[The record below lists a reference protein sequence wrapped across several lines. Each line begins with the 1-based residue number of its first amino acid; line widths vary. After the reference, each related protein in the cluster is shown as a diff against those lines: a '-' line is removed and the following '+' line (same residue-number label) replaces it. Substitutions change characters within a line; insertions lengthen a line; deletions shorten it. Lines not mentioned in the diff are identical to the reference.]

1 MMDAL
6 HFLRPYWLCALL
18 PVTLGWWW
26 YGFRRHRRSIWNQV
40 AQPAFVRL
48 LVDRGSA
55 TRWFAK
61 SRHWLAAACAVAVIA
76 MAGPAW
82 QRSPQAVFRSRA
94 ALVIALDLSQSMLAQ
109 DITPSRV
116 KRARLK
122 IRDLL
127 SQRERGDTALIVYA
141 ANAYAVTPLTHDVRT
156 VENLIAPLEPTIMP
170 RQGTNPRAALEL
182 AAKLIHRSGR
192 RAGDVLLVTD
202 GLGGEKPGQLAASA
216 NKHGLRVSVLA
227 VATTQA
233 ARVPGLNGIGTL
245 HYHGRP
251 VTSTLDR
258 APLEKLAAATG
269 GLYQPVRRDAQDI
282 KRLQRLFGERHGGYR
297 AVSGQATEQ
306 WRDLGPWLL
315 LFLCLPMA
323 AYMFR
328 RNFLFLL
335 ALGILVPVPQSQA
348 ATWTSIFLN
357 DNQRG
362 LAAYQQGRYQTAEH
376 LFSDP
381 RWRAAAAFKQGD
393 LKKALT
399 LYSQLDDIASVYNRG
414 NALVKLAR
422 FKQALEAYNEVL
434 ARDPGNA
441 DAAYNKAQVLKLL
454 DKLTPRSQNKNPARG
469 SGKKENSRS
478 ANNRESEKTSKSAG
492 QAKRSKSARA
502 ASKKN
507 RQSGLKAAGK
517 SVNRHETRRP
527 SLEAEANQA
536 ASDKHIS
543 SAEYRL
549 RRIPDDP
556 AGLLRRKF
564 LYQYEHRAHRNRGG
578 GPPW

>member
-18 PVTLGWWW
+18 PVAVGWWW
-26 YGFRRHRRSIWNQV
+26 YGFRRHRRSIWNQAV
-40 AQPAFVRL
+40 QPAFVRL
-48 LVDRGSA
+48 LVDRGSPA
-55 TRWFAK
+55 RWSAK
-61 SRHWLAAACAVAVIA
+61 PRHWLAATCTVAVIA
-76 MAGPAW
+76 LAGPAW
-82 QRSPQAVFRSRA
+82 QHSPQAVFRSRA

-116 KRARLK
+116 IRARLK

-127 SQRERGDTALIVYA
+127 SQRERGDTALIAYA

-156 VENLIAPLEPTIMP
+156 VENLVASLQPTIMP

-192 RAGDVLLVTD
+192 RAGDVLLITD
-202 GLGGEKPGQLAASA
+202 GLGGADPDQLAVLA
-216 NKHGLRVSVLA
+216 NKHDLRVSVLA
-227 VATTQA
+227 VATTQPA
-233 ARVPGLNGIGTL
+233 PVPRLNGIGTL

-251 VTSTLDR
+251 VTDTLDP
-258 APLEKLAAATG
+258 APLKKLAAATG
-269 GLYQPVRRDAQDI
+269 GRYQPVRRDAQDI
-282 KRLQRLFGERHGGYR
+282 KRLQRLFGERYGGYR
-297 AVSGQATEQ
+297 AVSDRATEQ
-306 WRDLGPWLL
+306 WQDLGPWLL

-335 ALGILVPVPQSQA
+335 ALSVLVPVPQSQA
-348 ATWTSIFLN
+348 ATWTSTFLN
-357 DNQRG
+357 NNQRG
-362 LAAYQQGRYQTAEH
+362 LAAYQRGQYQTAEH

-381 RWRAAAAFKQGD
+381 RWRAAAAYKQGD
-393 LKKALT
+393 LKKALAF
-399 LYSQLDDIASVYNRG
+399 YSQLDDVASIYNRG
-414 NALVKLAR
+414 NVLVKLAR

-434 ARDPGNA
+434 ARDPRNA

-454 DKLTPRSQNKNPARG
+454 NKLTPRTQNQKPVRG
-469 SGKKENSRS
+469 SGNGES
-478 ANNRESEKTSKSAG
+478 ARDAKNRESGKSSKSAG
-492 QAKRSKSARA
+492 QAKHSKSARA

-507 RQSGLKAAGK
+507 RQSSSKAAGK
-517 SVNRHETRRP
+517 SVNGREMRRP
-527 SLEAEANQA
+527 SLEANQA
-536 ASDKHIS
+536 ASDKHIN

-556 AGLLRRKF
+556 SGLLQRKF